1 MGSCIFIQL
10 DGRSHVIMKPYLGAL
25 IVVVVLSINLTS
37 TKLLN
42 VDDQL
47 IQKEILRKF
56 PKFEFYIYNDVG
68 NIVKQH
74 LSFRQIQELLLR
86 NNPELG
92 KLQIRKMLG
101 QNGNKQKSFPSNK
114 KSDNIEKKPLPLP
127 VPIVR
132 HKNIS
137 AINSV
142 LNRVETIV
150 NEANYKQESLNYQN
164 ESSTINETF
173 PTSIEKIVPII
184 QPEYVTVKDESVQS
198 TQNHSMDTTTQ
209 NELMAQKDQNE
220 TPVLSTQSDAI
231 LVSTPIETVEISTIA
246 DTNVVSSSNY
256 DINDDA
262 DDIKD
267 DIVTV
272 KPNLIEAMVLSNL
285 IGEILSSQTF
295 NSNEENEDAIYQAT
309 RNNVKNRQ
317 KISPVDTQV
326 DKNSVE
332 TSGNDSSMISNENE
346 AKRIE
351 DSNLVPTPNDTVG
364 DEEEKDAITSQKTEP
379 TTNAEESFLLTS
391 YNVKKWQFSGGLAAT
406 DIDSDDMDIE
416 LENNY
421 KNTNIDNVGTMQAW
435 SWVE

>member
-220 TPVLSTQSDAI
+220 TPVLSTHSDAI
-231 LVSTPIETVEISTIA
+231 LVSTPIETVELSTIA
-246 DTNVVSSSNY
+246 DTNVVLSSNY

-262 DDIKD
+262 DYIKD

-285 IGEILSSQTF
+285 IGEILSSQSF
-295 NSNEENEDAIYQAT
+295 KSKEENEENW
-309 RNNVKNRQ
+309 Q
-317 KISPVDTQV
+317 KISPVDTDV

-346 AKRIE
+346 TKRIE
-351 DSNLVPTPNDTVG
+351 NSNLVPTPNDTVG

>member
-1 MGSCIFIQL
+1 MIQIF
-10 DGRSHVIMKPYLGAL
+10 S
-25 IVVVVLSINLTS
+25 
-37 TKLLN
+37 
-42 VDDQL
+42 
-47 IQKEILRKF
+47 
-56 PKFEFYIYNDVG
+56 
-68 NIVKQH
+68 
-74 LSFRQIQELLLR
+74 
-86 NNPELG
+86 G

-101 QNGNKQKSFPSNK
+101 QNDNEQKSFPSNK
-114 KSDNIEKKPLPLP
+114 ESDNIEKKPLPLP

-132 HKNIS
+132 HKNNS

-150 NEANYKQESLNYQN
+150 NEANYKQESLSNQK
-164 ESSTINETF
+164 ESSIINETF
-173 PTSIEKIVPII
+173 PTSIDKIVPTI

-231 LVSTPIETVEISTIA
+231 LVSTPIETVELSTIA
-246 DTNVVSSSNY
+246 DTNVVSSSNHG
-256 DINDDA
+256 INDDA

-285 IGEILSSQTF
+285 IGEILSSQSF
-295 NSNEENEDAIYQAT
+295 NSKEENEENEKNEDSIYQAT
-309 RNNVKNRQ
+309 RNNVKNWQ
-317 KISPVDTQV
+317 KISPVDTEV
-326 DKNSVE
+326 DKNSGE
-332 TSGNDSSMISNENE
+332 TSGNDSFMISNENE
-346 AKRIE
+346 TKRIE

-364 DEEEKDAITSQKTEP
+364 DVEEKHVITSQKIEP

-406 DIDSDDMDIE
+406 GKIF
-416 LENNY
+416 
-421 KNTNIDNVGTMQAW
+421 GGH
-435 SWVE
+435 